1 MPFSPFLC
9 LKPWLRA
16 VAASGALALA
26 LLHPVAAQEG
36 SGAAPVWLHQSL
48 AGATLAG
55 EGQLRF
61 FGLRIYDARLWV
73 SPGFEASR
81 FGAHP
86 LALELTYHRAFT
98 GAAIAQRSVEEIQ
111 RQASLSP
118 TQAEHWQQRLA
129 AVLPDVQ
136 PGDRLTGLYQPGQGM
151 RLWRGNQEL
160 AAVDDAELARRF
172 FGIWLAPQTS
182 EPDLRSALL
191 ARSPGGGAAP

>member
-36 SGAAPVWLHQSL
+36 GAAPQWLHQSL

-98 GAAIAQRSVEEIQ
+98 GAAIAQRSVEEMQ
-111 RQASLSP
+111 RQAGVPP
-118 TQAEHWQQRLA
+118 TQAQQWQQRLA
-129 AVLPDVQ
+129 EVLPDVQ

-160 AAVDDAELARRF
+160 AAIDDAELARLF

-182 EPDLRSALL
+182 EPALRSALL
-191 ARSPGGGAAP
+191 ARSLGATAP